1 MNNRIG
7 NTYSYKFLLPG
18 MLVYSIFFIIPTLLS
33 FYFSFTDWNIDGA
46 KLIGMENFKYLISEP
61 ELRGAFKNTFIF
73 AFVTTVFKII
83 FGLLLALL
91 LNMKLKSRVALRT
104 IFYFPAVLSSV
115 AVGLIFS
122 SLYHPTTGLIN
133 RMLTGAGLN
142 FLARDWLG
150 DPGIVIYSICFIEI
164 WKWTGFIMIIFL
176 AGLQSIPKEYY
187 EATDI
192 DGASSF
198 QSFRHITFPLL
209 NGPLNSSL
217 LLSIIGGLKV
227 FEIVRVSTNGGPG
240 SASEVLASIIY
251 KNFAFGY
258 FGLATAGG
266 LMLFIVVSC
275 IAVPLNWYVSKREV
289 EV

>member
-7 NTYSYKFLLPG
+7 NTYSYKFLIPG
-18 MLVYSIFFIIPTLLS
+18 MLIYSIFFIVPTLLS

-46 KLIGMENFKYLISEP
+46 NFIGLANFKQLIAEP

-73 AFVTTVFKII
+73 AIITSVFKVV

-122 SLYHPTTGLIN
+122 SLYHPSAGLIN
-133 RMLTGAGLN
+133 RMLSGIGLD
-142 FLARDWLG
+142 FLTRDWLG
-150 DPGIVIYSICFIEI
+150 NPSLVMYSVSFIEI

-187 EATDI
+187 EATSI
-192 DGASSF
+192 DGANSF
-198 QSFRHITFPLL
+198 QSFKYVTFPLL
-209 NGPLNSSL
+209 NGSFNSSL

-227 FEIVRVSTNGGPG
+227 FEIIMVSTNGGPG
-240 SASEVLASIIY
+240 SASEVLSSIIY
-251 KNFAFGY
+251 KNFSFGY
-258 FGLATAGG
+258 FGLSTAGG
-266 LMLFIVVSC
+266 LMLFIIVSC
-275 IAVPLNWYVSKREV
+275 IAVPLNWYVSKKGV
-289 EV
+289 EI